1 MLDKYDLTKEKN
13 ISLAEYMLVFIIYNS
28 AKLEGININYQ
39 DTKTIL
45 DGANVPSLRLDKI
58 NCILNLRD
66 AWNFVLS
73 NIDEAITI
81 DFICKINSFVS
92 RNESLEWGVL
102 RTGKVG
108 INGVDYIPD
117 IPNEAKIIA
126 DIKNI
131 TMEKPKISFV
141 RNFISD
147 TSHNF
152 LCSTSRKYPIPPVMQ
167 YFPVMLQ
174 NRYPAYCTEYLFH
187 IISHSSVFFQ
197 RHQPL
202 TAPATIPSTIFLLK
216 NRKRISIGMVMIST
230 SANSRL

>member
-1 MLDKYDLTKEKN
+1 MLDKYNLTKKETVF
-13 ISLAEYMLVFIIYNS
+13 LAKKVLVSSIYNS
-28 AKLEGININYQ
+28 AKLEGINTTYP

-45 DGANVPSLRLDKI
+45 DGANVPSLRLDEI

-73 NIDEAITI
+73 NIDEAITL

-131 TMEKPKISFV
+131 MEEKNITRRSLVLMLYLMRTQVFWDGNKKTSMIVANKIMIENGCGV
-141 RNFISD
+141 I
-147 TSHNF
+147 TI
-152 LCSTSRKYPIPPVMQ
+152 KEE
-167 YFPVMLQ
+167 YFKKFNSLL
-174 NRYPAYCTEYLFH
+174 TEYYNTNEME
-187 IISHSSVFFQ
+187 S
-197 RHQPL
+197 
-202 TAPATIPSTIFLLK
+202 LLK
-216 NRKRISIGMVMIST
+216 FLYNNCIFGMEI
-230 SANSRL
+230 

>member
-1 MLDKYDLTKEKN
+1 MLDKYNLTKKEN
-13 ISLAEYMLVFIIYNS
+13 VFLAKKVLVSSIYNS
-28 AKLEGININYQ
+28 AKLEGINTTYP

-45 DGANVPSLRLDKI
+45 DGANVPSLRLDEI

-73 NIDEAITI
+73 NIDESITL

-131 TMEKPKISFV
+131 MEEKNITRRSLVLMLYLMRTQVFWDGNK
-141 RNFISD
+141 R
-147 TSHNF
+147 TSMIVAN
-152 LCSTSRKYPIPPVMQ
+152 KVMIENGCGVITIKEE
-167 YFPVMLQ
+167 YFKEFNSLL
-174 NRYPAYCTEYLFH
+174 TEYYNTNKME
-187 IISHSSVFFQ
+187 S
-197 RHQPL
+197 
-202 TAPATIPSTIFLLK
+202 LLK
-216 NRKRISIGMVMIST
+216 FLYNNCIFGMEI
-230 SANSRL
+230 

>member
-1 MLDKYDLTKEKN
+1 MLDKYNLTKKEN
-13 ISLAEYMLVFIIYNS
+13 VFLAKKVLVSSIYNS
-28 AKLEGININYQ
+28 AKLEGINTTYP

-45 DGANVPSLRLDKI
+45 DGANVPSLRLDEI

-73 NIDEAITI
+73 NIDEAITL

-117 IPNEAKIIA
+117 IPNEEKIIA

-131 TMEKPKISFV
+131 MEEKNITRRSLVLMLYLMRTQVFWDGNKRTSMIVANKIMIENGCGV
-141 RNFISD
+141 I
-147 TSHNF
+147 TI
-152 LCSTSRKYPIPPVMQ
+152 KEE
-167 YFPVMLQ
+167 YFKEFNSLL
-174 NRYPAYCTEYLFH
+174 TEYYNTNKME
-187 IISHSSVFFQ
+187 S
-197 RHQPL
+197 
-202 TAPATIPSTIFLLK
+202 LLK
-216 NRKRISIGMVMIST
+216 FLYNNCIFGMEI
-230 SANSRL
+230 